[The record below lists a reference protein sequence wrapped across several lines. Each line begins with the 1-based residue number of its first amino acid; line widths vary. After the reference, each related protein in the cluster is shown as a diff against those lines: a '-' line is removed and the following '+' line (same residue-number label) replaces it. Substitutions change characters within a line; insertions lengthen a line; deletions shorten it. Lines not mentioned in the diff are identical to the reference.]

1 MKTALFSNGYAYTN
15 KDADCVI
22 VVGDYKGE
30 KTYQFFG
37 FVEGNFIKCKLFANE
52 KTKETQPDLTFNDK
66 NTGLSIS
73 VWKTQKDNLKYFSV
87 SAEIREKRFG
97 AEKSDIPKND
107 EGEDMPF

>member
-15 KDADCVI
+15 KDADAVI

-37 FVEGNFIKCKLFANE
+37 FVEGNFIKCKLFTND
-52 KTKETQPDLTFNDK
+52 KTKDTQPDLTFFDK

-87 SAEIREKRFG
+87 SAEIREKRPE
-97 AEKSDIPKND
+97 AVKPNKD
-107 EGEDMPF
+107 EGDDMPF

>member
-22 VVGDYKGE
+22 VVGSYNNE

-37 FVEGNFIKCKLFANE
+37 FVEGIYTKCKLFVNQ
-52 KTKETQPDLTFNDK
+52 KTKETQPDLTFFDK
-66 NTGLSIS
+66 KTGLSVS

-87 SAEIREKRFG
+87 SAEIREKK
-97 AEKSDIPKND
+97 AEKTDIPKND
-107 EGEDMPF
+107 EADDLPF